1 MNEKKKK
8 SVGGRKSISQIKN
21 INRKELNK
29 KNKVIKRKSLQPQKS
44 GLIKAIKNNNNFN
57 NLGVKS
63 STINVMNKKK
73 TKETK

>member
-1 MNEKKKK
+1 MEKK
-8 SVGGRKSISQIKN
+8 SISGRKSISQINN
-21 INRKELNK
+21 INRKERNQ